1 MARTNTNAGFA
12 SAMTKIDKGAFAR
25 AREVKDNRG
34 SFEKPEIEDGTYV
47 STLVSCRCGVGKNSN
62 GYAAFDFEV
71 ARGDYQGTR
80 VSKFHS
86 IAERGNRTVEQALQ
100 SLFID
105 LQRLVPDEDF
115 SEFSAEDIETIVQQ
129 LAEATKEQGITYQI
143 GVKNNGNFINT
154 FINKRLDE
162 DVFVAASEEEDDE
175 LIPEKGD
182 VVFFQPPRTK
192 SSQEFTVTSVAEGK
206 RTVTLKRTKDGKV
219 FKAISFDHLE
229 WEQDVRGRG
238 SIAFLLQ
245 VVGSLFFYSVFWNLY
260 MDDNRTCSICQSP
273 FNLESEGGIEG
284 TLGILPVSFCPW
296 CYTGLM
302 DMAYQL
308 IVECPHCGKTY
319 DEEPNDGSLGS

>member
-12 SAMTKIDKGAFAR
+12 SAMTKIDKGAFSR

-47 STLVSCRCGVGKNSN
+47 STLVSARCGVDKNSN

-71 ARGDYQGTR
+71 SRGDYEGTR

-105 LQRLVPDEDF
+105 LQRLIPDEDF
-115 SEFSAEDIETIVQQ
+115 TEFSAEDIEAVVSQ
-129 LAEATKEQGITYQI
+129 LAESTKESGITYQI
-143 GVKNNGNFINT
+143 GVKNNGNFLNT

-162 DVFVAASEEEDDE
+162 EHGYETKEEEGDEE

-182 VVFFQPPRTK
+182 MVFFQPPRTK
-192 SSQEFTVTSVAEGK
+192 SSQEFTVTSVAESK

-219 FKAISFDHLE
+219 FKTISFDHLE
-229 WEQDVRGRG
+229 WE
-238 SIAFLLQ
+238 
-245 VVGSLFFYSVFWNLY
+245 
-260 MDDNRTCSICQSP
+260 
-273 FNLESEGGIEG
+273 
-284 TLGILPVSFCPW
+284 
-296 CYTGLM
+296 
-302 DMAYQL
+302 
-308 IVECPHCGKTY
+308 
-319 DEEPNDGSLGS
+319 

>member
-47 STLVSCRCGVGKNSN
+47 STLVSARCGVDKNSN

-71 ARGDYQGTR
+71 SRGDYEGTR

-105 LQRLVPDEDF
+105 LQRLIPDEDF
-115 SEFSAEDIETIVQQ
+115 TEFSAEDIEAIVSQ
-129 LAEATKEQGITYQI
+129 LSETTKEQSLTYQI

-162 DVFVAASEEEDDE
+162 EGFVKEAVSEEDEE

-192 SSQEFTVTSVAEGK
+192 SSQEFTVTSVAESK

-219 FKAISFDHLE
+219 FKTISFDHLE
-229 WEQDVRGRG
+229 WE
-238 SIAFLLQ
+238 
-245 VVGSLFFYSVFWNLY
+245 
-260 MDDNRTCSICQSP
+260 
-273 FNLESEGGIEG
+273 
-284 TLGILPVSFCPW
+284 
-296 CYTGLM
+296 
-302 DMAYQL
+302 
-308 IVECPHCGKTY
+308 
-319 DEEPNDGSLGS
+319 